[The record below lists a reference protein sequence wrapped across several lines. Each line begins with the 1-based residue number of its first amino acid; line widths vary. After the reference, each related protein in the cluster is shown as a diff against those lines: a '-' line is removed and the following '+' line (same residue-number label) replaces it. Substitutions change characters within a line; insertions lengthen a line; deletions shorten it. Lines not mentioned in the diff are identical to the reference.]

1 MGRRGPA
8 PTPTNIL
15 QIRGSKL
22 VTKRRNQTEAK
33 GPEGTPPCPDWL
45 DGDAKA
51 KWNELVPKL
60 EQMGVLTL
68 IDQDAVARYCHLWVR
83 WRAAEDFIKK
93 HGEMYPLKDDKGR
106 TKCVQAWPQV
116 ATANKLAQQLTR
128 LEQEF
133 GLTPAA
139 RTRIHIQVP
148 VTQIDDRKARFLRE
162 VGA

>member
-1 MGRRGPA
+1 M
-8 PTPTNIL
+8 
-15 QIRGSKL
+15 RGSKL
-22 VTKRRNQTEAK
+22 VIKRRKQTEAK
-33 GPEGTPPCPDWL
+33 GPEGTPLCPHWL
-45 DGDAKA
+45 DADAKA

-148 VTQIDDRKARFLRE
+148 VTHIDDRKARFLRE
-162 VGA
+162 AGA